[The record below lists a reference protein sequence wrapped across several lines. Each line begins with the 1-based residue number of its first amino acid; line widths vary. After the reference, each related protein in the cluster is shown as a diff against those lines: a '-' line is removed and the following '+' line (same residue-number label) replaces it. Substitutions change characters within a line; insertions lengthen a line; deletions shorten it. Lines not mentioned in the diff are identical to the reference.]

1 MNNRCLSRILFGVL
15 ACIACMSASAPLAAQ
30 PQTMVASP
38 AASDEDASYIR
49 MAVATAGLIKEIA
62 SGRSVAVYQTNSQ
75 SPVMRGLVNGAIE
88 TYGFRELR
96 PGDEAYQCT
105 PQQRRARSMMDALPN
120 CTIDV
125 AEILIQFNSVQMTK
139 DSGYVGGLM
148 TQAVRGETRPRT
160 TAFCLMSARRGPAWM
175 GTSHTVVPTPRDCAD
190 DRKH

>member
-1 MNNRCLSRILFGVL
+1 MNHRCLSRILFAL
-15 ACIACMSASAPLAAQ
+15 IAFGSPAAALGAQ
-30 PQTMVASP
+30 PQAMATSTVV
-38 AASDEDASYIR
+38 SDEDASYIR
-49 MAVATAGLIKEIA
+49 MAVVTVSQVKELA
-62 SGRSVAVYQTNSQ
+62 HGRSVAVYQTDSR
-75 SPVMRGLVNGAIE
+75 SPVIRGLVTGAVE
-88 TYGFRELR
+88 TYGYREIH

-120 CTIDV
+120 CTINV

-160 TAFCLMSARRGPAWM
+160 TAFCLMSARRGPAWIAI
-175 GTSHTVVPTPRDCAD
+175 GHSVVPTPRDCAD